1 MCEGKVINTYSKTFY
16 QNSCT
21 KLKHTN
27 YANNYNYFLIT
38 MKRTKNLKFNV
49 IPVSNPKED

>member
-21 KLKHTN
+21 KLKYTN